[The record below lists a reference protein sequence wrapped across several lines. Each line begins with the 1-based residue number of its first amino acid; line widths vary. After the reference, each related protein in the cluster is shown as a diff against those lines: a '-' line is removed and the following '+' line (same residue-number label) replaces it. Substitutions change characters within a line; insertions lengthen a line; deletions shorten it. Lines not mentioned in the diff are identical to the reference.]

1 MEGIIILGPE
11 QNCLESLNITKKINN
26 KKRQILLCDKY
37 IFIKKINNN
46 KKKVLLVGKLFFFS
60 SNNNKLVDPIN
71 NLKYP
76 HLKSLFNNLYGIVL
90 LDGKITKKNKI
101 VID

>member
-46 KKKVLLVGKLFFFS
+46 KKKSFVDRETIFFFF
-60 SNNNKLVDPIN
+60 K
-71 NLKYP
+71 
-76 HLKSLFNNLYGIVL
+76 
-90 LDGKITKKNKI
+90 
-101 VID
+101 